1 MHAGRQDQKQKPT
14 HTKTKSYQQQRYQ
27 HLRPQLNI
35 KQNTR
40 KEEQEQRKT

>member
-27 HLRPQLNI
+27 HLRPQLN
-35 KQNTR
+35 KKNTR